1 MSNKKLDEAGK
12 RAARKM
18 KRLLQHKTLELL
30 MYDMVSLQGMEE
42 TKKILKFW
50 LARLDEY

>member
-1 MSNKKLDEAGK
+1 MSHKKIDEAGK

-18 KRLLQHKTLELL
+18 KRLLLHKTLELL
-30 MYDMVSLQGMEE
+30 MYDMVALMGMEE
-42 TKKILKFW
+42 TKKVLKFW